1 MSSTAINW
9 ERIESFIGYGRRDA
23 PVVFIGMEEGLAD
36 KSALKNDLIR
46 RS

>member
-9 ERIESFIGYGRRDA
+9 ERIESCFVYGGGA